1 MNQEY
6 LKKYAR
12 LLVVSG
18 LNVQNNQIVVIKS
31 PLEGSG
37 LVHHIVDECYKAHAK
52 DVIVKYQDEII
63 THKRYLYS
71 DPEVFQGRTRL

>member
-37 LVHHIVDECYKAHAK
+37 LVHHIVDECYKAHA
-52 DVIVKYQDEII
+52 
-63 THKRYLYS
+63 YL
-71 DPEVFQGRTRL
+71 

>member
-52 DVIVKYQDEII
+52 DVIVKDHY
-63 THKRYLYS
+63 T
-71 DPEVFQGRTRL
+71 

>member
-1 MNQEY
+1 MFKIIK
-6 LKKYAR
+6 LF
-12 LLVVSG
+12 
-18 LNVQNNQIVVIKS
+18 VIKS

-71 DPEVFQGRTRL
+71 DPEVF

>member
-31 PLEGSG
+31 PLE
-37 LVHHIVDECYKAHAK
+37 DP
-52 DVIVKYQDEII
+52 DWFII
-63 THKRYLYS
+63 S
-71 DPEVFQGRTRL
+71 